1 LVKFLFCLTST
12 LFLSLLAPC
21 FPAFSQALQDRT
33 DPEQLALARSAV
45 LDGRL
50 PPYDTWPQPALPT
63 PEAAVDAVTWG
74 SRFEG
79 ILGGAA
85 RLNGQDFWDQYL
97 FEPGDQNAFA
107 KWTLHGESKG
117 NWGFLL
123 HSDFY
128 DRTPGWHATTLLWP
142 TATSA
147 VPLES
152 HFLTKS
158 LLWYNFHPLQIE
170 VGRDKVHVGPM
181 DHSLIL
187 SDAVPFL
194 DMIRGTISGGPWT
207 LDWLVATPETRTE
220 GGGTDVQTTV
230 LLNSHRLEYRADTW
244 SWAASENYIVHRSA
258 SGPFVLADVF
268 PVGITHQLDI
278 NPNNNC
284 LIFDGQWVPAS
295 GLRLMGQFGFDDID
309 GRTLGLPD
317 NPVPTIWAFLFGTEW
332 QGDADGPLRLYAEVG
347 MTHYLWGN
355 FGDPAA
361 RADYLIVQDERTE
374 SMPLTS
380 PYGPGTAWV
389 NFSTRWSHGP
399 LSLEGKL
406 EIFDTKEGVTLD
418 VPYVY
423 NWGLEGFGSSPSE
436 RFSCKVRWQWSRDLG
451 VTLEPIQRYHT
462 GTVGLEARATVDW
475 TP

>member
-1 LVKFLFCLTST
+1 MFLF
-12 LFLSLLAPC
+12 LLPL

-33 DPEQLALARSAV
+33 DPEQLALVRNAV
-45 LDGRL
+45 IDGRL
-50 PPYDTWPQPALPT
+50 PPYDTWPQPAQAAADVT
-63 PEAAVDAVTWG
+63 PEVTGG
-74 SRFEG
+74 SNFEG

-85 RLNGQDFWDQYL
+85 QLNGQAFWDQYL

-107 KWTLHGESKG
+107 RWNVHAETKG
-117 NWGFLL
+117 HWGFLL
-123 HSDFY
+123 HADFY

-158 LLWYNFHPLQIE
+158 LLWYDFHPLQIE
-170 VGRDKVHVGPM
+170 IGRDKVHIGPM

-194 DMIRGTISGGPWT
+194 DMIRGTITGGPWT
-207 LDWLVATPETRTE
+207 LDWLIATPETRTQ
-220 GGGTDVQTTV
+220 GGGTDVQSTV
-230 LLNSHRLEYRADTW
+230 LYNSHRLEYRADTW
-244 SWAASENYIVHRSA
+244 SWAASENYIVHRSPN
-258 SGPFVLADVF
+258 GPFVLADVM
-268 PVGITHQLDI
+268 PVAITHQLDI

-284 LIFDGQWVPAS
+284 LLLDGQWVPAP
-295 GLRLMGQFGFDDID
+295 GYRVMGQLGFDDID
-309 GRTLGLPD
+309 GRALGLPD
-317 NPVPTIWAFLFGTEW
+317 NPVPTIWAFLLGGEW
-332 QGDADGPLRLYAEVG
+332 QGDYADGAMRLYTEVG

-355 FGDPAA
+355 FGDTAA
-361 RADYLIVQDERTE
+361 RADYLIVLDGRTE

-399 LSLEGKL
+399 VSLEGKL
-406 EIFDTKEGVTLD
+406 EIFDNKEGVTLNI
-418 VPYVY
+418 PYAY
-423 NWGLEGFGSSPSE
+423 NWDLEGLGASASE
-436 RFSCKVRWQWSRDLG
+436 RLSLKARWQWSRDLAT
-451 VTLEPIQRYHT
+451 TLEPVQLYHQ
-462 GTVGLEARATVDW
+462 GQAGLQAKVTVDW